1 MIPTNATHYLVNF
14 GRYVEYYQVVNG
26 DVYLMKNTSGFLELH
41 YLHWTKSDVM
51 LITQEM
57 RDKGEVDL

>member
-14 GRYVEYYQVVNG
+14 GRYVEYYQVING
-26 DVYLMKNTSGFLELH
+26 DVYLMSEEELH
-41 YLHWTKSDVM
+41 YLHWTKSDVI